1 MKRNP
6 LIPFAL
12 IAVLG
17 IGLTF
22 LLSFQGL
29 YKAEQLANAEK
40 NGGKTT
46 QTAAAKPEDIV
57 KQSCVS
63 CHGDQ
68 LQGSMGPSLQKVGGK
83 LSKEDIQGVIVNGKG
98 NMPAGLISAD
108 QASKVAEWLSQKK

>member
-17 IGLTF
+17 IIIMF
-22 LLSFQGL
+22 VFSFQGL
-29 YKAEQLANAEK
+29 HKSKELAEAKK

-46 QTAAAKPEDIV
+46 QTAAKPEEIV
-57 KQSCVS
+57 KQSCTS

-68 LQGSMGPSLQKVGGK
+68 LQGAVGPNLQKVGGK
-83 LSKEDIQGVIVNGKG
+83 LSKDQIQEVIVKGRG
-98 NMPAGLISAD
+98 NMPPGLIPAD
-108 QASKVAEWLSQKK
+108 QASKVADWLSKKK

>member
-12 IAVLG
+12 IAIFG

-29 YKAEQLANAEK
+29 YKAEELADAAK
-40 NGGKTT
+40 NGGKTA
-46 QTAAAKPEDIV
+46 QTANAKPEDIV
-57 KQSCVS
+57 KQSCAS

-68 LQGSMGPSLQKVGGK
+68 LQGSIGPSLQTIGSK
-83 LSKEDIQGVIVNGKG
+83 LSKDEIQTVILNGQG
-98 NMPAGLISAD
+98 NMPGGLLQAD
-108 QASKVAEWLSQKK
+108 QASKVAEWLAEKK